1 MSFPRHPSL
10 YRKIQIHKT
19 SRLEES
25 RGDRLD
31 LAHEATSSRLLLF
44 VISGIE
50 LAGVSGDIHVGG
62 ADPHLPV
69 ASPDLPANKEGEDD
83 GTSKVRLEEVGNV
96 RLATDG
102 EESNVEL
109 SDKAD
114 DVEEKTNVTAN
125 DTKLGLV
132 RKLLKS
138 ATRVCPA
145 LAETD
150 VREVDAAP
158 DEEVGKTGKGQ
169 KPGEENATSSSQV
182 DEGQETEGHLE
193 DDGGDRATLLVDVG
207 EELGGHAAN
216 SQSLKGASRGKSGA
230 VGNTNN

>member
-10 YRKIQIHKT
+10 YRKIQMHKT

-25 RGDRLD
+25 TGTRLE
-31 LAHEATSSRLLLF
+31 LAHEASRGLSLLIL
-44 VISGIE
+44 SGVE
-50 LAGVSGDIHVGG
+50 LASIGGDIHVGG

-69 ASPDLPANKEGEDD
+69 TSPNLPANKEGEDD

-96 RLATDG
+96 RLATNG

-138 ATRVCPA
+138 ATRVCPT
-145 LAETD
+145 LAETN

-182 DEGQETEGHLE
+182 DEGQETERHLE

>member
-138 ATRVCPA
+138 ATRVCPT

>member
-1 MSFPRHPSL
+1 VSFPRHPSL

-138 ATRVCPA
+138 ATRVCPT